1 LASLCLKEIDAH
13 VPEGLEVH
21 IVMDNYATHKTPKI
35 KAWLTRR
42 PHYHVHFTPTSASW
56 INQVERWRRTS
67 FFYLA
72 TVVTPAMVMRLT
84 NIGSQYLGTFYDAQG
99 SPLDGA
105 KTYKVTLPP
114 NIPAAKFW
122 SFTPGAERM
131 HRGCVAPAI
140 VSQR

>member
-1 LASLCLKEIDAH
+1 M
-13 VPEGLEVH
+13 P
-21 IVMDNYATHKTPKI
+21 
-35 KAWLTRR
+35 LTRR
-42 PHYHVHFTPTSASW
+42 LRSRRGSPPSALSCPLHANFGVR
-56 INQVERWRRTS
+56 ITGERWRRTS

-72 TVVTPAMVMRLT
+72 TVITPAMVMRLT

-122 SFTPGAERM
+122 SFTPGAERSTGAAS
-131 HRGCVAPAI
+131 RRPLSAKGKFG
-140 VSQR
+140 

>member
-1 LASLCLKEIDAH
+1 M
-13 VPEGLEVH
+13 P
-21 IVMDNYATHKTPKI
+21 
-35 KAWLTRR
+35 LTRR
-42 PHYHVHFTPTSASW
+42 LRSRRGSPAVRIIMSTS
-56 INQVERWRRTS
+56 
-67 FFYLA
+67 A

-122 SFTPGAERM
+122 SFTPGAERR